1 MHEFSLVLNIID
13 IVTEYAVKENAKE
26 VKEVDIEVGELSGVV
41 YDALEFALQTAV
53 KGTIIENSAVHINFI
68 KGLAKCTE
76 CSHEYE
82 TDSLFKPC
90 PKCNACAP
98 DIIKGKELRV
108 KSIVIE

>member
-26 VKEVDIEVGELSGVV
+26 VKEVDIEIGELSGVV

-53 KGTIIENSAVHINFI
+53 KGTIMEHSAVHINLI
-68 KGLAKCTE
+68 KGLARCTE

-82 TDSLFKPC
+82 TDSFFKPC
-90 PKCNACAP
+90 PKCNTCAP

-108 KSIVIE
+108 KSIIIE

>member
-26 VKEVDIEVGELSGVV
+26 VKEVEIEVGELSGVV
-41 YDALEFALQTAV
+41 YDALEFALQAAV
-53 KGTIIENSAVHINFI
+53 KGTLMEHSSVQINLI
-68 KGLAKCTE
+68 KGLARCTE
-76 CSHEYE
+76 CLHEYE

-90 PKCNACAP
+90 PECKNCAP
-98 DIIKGKELRV
+98 DIIGGKELRV

>member
-13 IVTEYAVKENAKE
+13 IVTEYAIKENAKE
-26 VKEVDIEVGELSGVV
+26 VKEVEIEVGELSGVV

-53 KGTIIENSAVHINFI
+53 KGTLIENSAVHIQVI
-68 KGLAKCTE
+68 KGLARCTD
-76 CSHEYE
+76 CLHEYE

-90 PKCNACAP
+90 PNCKACAP

>member
-26 VKEVDIEVGELSGVV
+26 VKEVEIEVGELSGVV

-53 KGTIIENSAVHINFI
+53 KGTLIENSAVHIQVI
-68 KGLAKCTE
+68 KGLARCTD
-76 CSHEYE
+76 CLHEYE

-90 PKCNACAP
+90 PNCSACAP
-98 DIIKGKELRV
+98 DIIRGKELRV

>member
-26 VKEVDIEVGELSGVV
+26 VKEVEIEVGELSGVV

-53 KGTIIENSAVHINFI
+53 KGTLMEHTAFHIQVI
-68 KGLAKCTE
+68 KGMARCTE
-76 CSHEYE
+76 CLHEFK
-82 TDSLFKPC
+82 TDSLFKSC
-90 PKCNACAP
+90 PECKTCAP

-108 KSIVIE
+108 KSIIID

>member
-13 IVTEYAVKENAKE
+13 IVTEYAVRENAKE
-26 VKEVDIEVGELSGVV
+26 VKEVEIEVGELSGVV

-53 KGTIIENSAVHINFI
+53 KGTIMENSAVHINLI
-68 KGLAKCTE
+68 KGLARCTE

-82 TDSLFKPC
+82 TSSLFKPC

>member
-13 IVTEYAVKENAKE
+13 IVTEYAVRENAKE
-26 VKEVDIEVGELSGVV
+26 VKEVEIEVGALSGVV

-53 KGTIIENSAVHINFI
+53 KGTIMEHSDVQINLI

-76 CSHEYE
+76 CSYEYE

-90 PKCNACAP
+90 PNCKNCAP
-98 DIIKGKELRV
+98 DIIKGKELSV